1 MSSAVRKRNRK
12 FHLSLNENWFKNIEE
27 ARRLV
32 EDWRNFYNS
41 ERPHSSLGGLT
52 PQEHLRRSA

>member
-1 MSSAVRKRNRK
+1 
-12 FHLSLNENWFKNIEE
+12 SLNENWFKNIEE